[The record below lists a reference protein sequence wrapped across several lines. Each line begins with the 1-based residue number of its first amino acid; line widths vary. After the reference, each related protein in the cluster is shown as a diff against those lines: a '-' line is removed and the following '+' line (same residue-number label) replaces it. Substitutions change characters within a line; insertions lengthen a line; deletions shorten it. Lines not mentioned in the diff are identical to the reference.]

1 MFYYYNTLILMI
13 NKLINKQNYK
23 CDLKILKTIYLN
35 KLLNEINNLFFIYII
50 IASFMLV
57 SSLNFALLMFRYII
71 KNV

>member
-13 NKLINKQNYK
+13 NKLLNKQNYK

-57 SSLNFALLMFRYII
+57 SLLNFALLMFRYII

>member
-1 MFYYYNTLILMI
+1 MI

-57 SSLNFALLMFRYII
+57 SLLNFALLMFRYII